1 MDRARGGATVDE
13 VEAVRNRSAGSLQ
26 GAFTIL
32 KRELTKP
39 AGNGQDK
46 TLSVILLMKRIF
58 RHGISSCPNRKDTT
72 MCGIIGYVG
81 PQGTDVTTI
90 LLDGLS
96 KLEYRGYDSAGIA
109 VLTSTGTLEL
119 HRRAGKIVNL
129 KIAVAEAERPQPG
142 PLGIGHT
149 RWATHGRPND
159 TNAHP
164 HPDCTGVLTVVHN
177 GIIENYV
184 ELRAELERAG
194 HTFRSETDT
203 EVLSHLIER
212 EYFGQADHDLERSI
226 RLALK
231 QVTGAY
237 AIAVISSEQPYLLV
251 GARAG
256 GGPLIIGLGEHE
268 QYLASDIPALLKHTR
283 RVLIV
288 DEGEVVALRPES
300 VTLTRL
306 DGTPVER
313 EPLTIDW
320 DAEAA
325 EKGGYPHF
333 ALKEIHEQPDAVRRA
348 LTGRVRQGQL
358 HLAELDGMR
367 AAGQLDHI
375 QRVVVVACGTSYHA
389 GLVAKYAI
397 EQWARIP
404 VEVATAAEFRYSDPI
419 VGPETLCIA
428 ITQSGETADTL
439 VGIRQAREQGA
450 PVIAVTNVVASAI
463 TRLADAVLYL
473 QAGPEICVVATKTF
487 LNSAIVLY
495 LLGLSLAQ
503 LRGHAGPDQT
513 AQLLDALEQLPEQ
526 IQQILDRA
534 DSPED
539 TIAPLAHELAHIN
552 SAMFIGRGIGYPI
565 AMEGALKLKEI
576 SYIHAEGLPAGELKH
591 GSIALLDP
599 QTPLVAI
606 ATRSRVYEKVVSNI
620 QEVRARD
627 ARVIVVATEGDHA
640 IRQHAD
646 NIFYVPATLEVFSPL
661 LAIIPLQLFAY
672 HTAVARECN
681 VDQPRNLAKSV
692 TVE

>member
-1 MDRARGGATVDE
+1 
-13 VEAVRNRSAGSLQ
+13 
-26 GAFTIL
+26 
-32 KRELTKP
+32 
-39 AGNGQDK
+39 
-46 TLSVILLMKRIF
+46 
-58 RHGISSCPNRKDTT
+58 

-90 LLDGLS
+90 LLEGLS

-109 VLTSTGTLEL
+109 VLTSTGTLAL
-119 HRRAGKIVNL
+119 HRRAGKIANL
-129 KIAVAEAERPQPG
+129 KTAVAELERPQQG

-164 HPDCTGVLTVVHN
+164 HPDCTGVITVVHN
-177 GIIENYV
+177 GIIENYA
-184 ELRAELERAG
+184 ELRTELERDK
-194 HTFRSETDT
+194 HTFHSETDT

-212 EYFGQADHDLERSI
+212 EYFGQAAHDLERAV
-226 RLALK
+226 RLALGH
-231 QVTGAY
+231 VRGAY
-237 AIAVISSEQPYLLV
+237 AIAVISSEQNDLLI
-251 GARAG
+251 GARSG
-256 GGPLIIGLGEHE
+256 GGPLIVGVGENE

-283 RVLIV
+283 RMLIL
-288 DEGEVVALRPES
+288 DEGEMVTLRPS
-300 VTLTRL
+300 STKITRL

-333 ALKEIHEQPDAVRRA
+333 ALKEIHEQPEALRRA
-348 LTGRVRQGQL
+348 LTGRVREGQL
-358 HLAELDGMR
+358 YLVEMEKLRASGKLA
-367 AAGQLDHI
+367 AI
-375 QRVVVVACGTSYHA
+375 QRVVVVACGSSFHA
-389 GLVAKYAI
+389 GLIAKYAI

-404 VEVATAAEFRYSDPI
+404 VEVITAAEFRYCDPI
-419 VGPETLCIA
+419 VGPDTLCIA
-428 ITQSGETADTL
+428 VTQSGETADTL

-463 TRLADAVLYL
+463 TRLSDAVLYL
-473 QAGPEICVVATKTF
+473 QAGPEICVVATKSF
-487 LNSAIVLY
+487 INSSVVLY
-495 LLGLSLAQ
+495 LLGLYLAQ
-503 LRGHAGPDQT
+503 QRGQMGPE
-513 AQLLDALEQLPEQ
+513 QLDKILGALEQLPAHV
-526 IQQILDRA
+526 QQILDRA

-539 TIAPLAHELAHIN
+539 TIAPLARQLASVN
-552 SAMFIGRGIGYPI
+552 SAMFIGRGMGYPI
-565 AMEGALKLKEI
+565 ALEGALKLKEI

-599 QTPLVAI
+599 HTPLIAI
-606 ATRSRVYEKVVSNI
+606 ATRSHVYEKVVSNI

-627 ARVIVVATEGDHA
+627 ARVVVIASEGDEA

-646 NIFYVPATLEVFSPL
+646 DIIYVPFTLEIFGPL
-661 LAIIPLQLFAY
+661 LATIPLQLFAY
-672 HTAVARECN
+672 HAAVARGCN

>member
-1 MDRARGGATVDE
+1 
-13 VEAVRNRSAGSLQ
+13 
-26 GAFTIL
+26 
-32 KRELTKP
+32 
-39 AGNGQDK
+39 
-46 TLSVILLMKRIF
+46 
-58 RHGISSCPNRKDTT
+58 

-90 LLDGLS
+90 LLEGLS

-109 VLTSTGTLEL
+109 VLTSTGTLEVR
-119 HRRAGKIVNL
+119 RRAGKIANL
-129 KIAVAEAERPQPG
+129 KTAVAEAEPSLPG

-164 HPDCTGVLTVVHN
+164 HSDCTGALTVVHN

-184 ELRAELERAG
+184 ELRAELVREG
-194 HTFRSETDT
+194 HLFRSETDT

-212 EYFGQADHDLERSI
+212 EYFGQANHGLERAV
-226 RLALK
+226 RLALGH
-231 QVTGAY
+231 VTGAY
-237 AIAVISSEQPYLLV
+237 AIAVISAEQPDILV
-251 GARAG
+251 GARFG
-256 GGPLIIGLGEHE
+256 GGPLIVGVSERE

-283 RVLIV
+283 RVLIL
-288 DEGEVVALRPES
+288 DEGEVATLRPGG
-300 VTLTRL
+300 VTLSKL
-306 DGTPVER
+306 DGTLIER
-313 EPLTIDW
+313 EPMIIDW

-333 ALKEIHEQPDAVRRA
+333 ALKEINEQPEALRRA
-348 LTGRVRQGQL
+348 FTGRIRQGQL
-358 HLAELDGMR
+358 HLSELEQLR
-367 AAGQLDHI
+367 ASGRLDTI

-404 VEVATAAEFRYSDPI
+404 VEVVTAAEFRYSNPI
-419 VGPETLCIA
+419 VGPQTLCIA

-439 VGIRQAREQGA
+439 VSIRQAREQGA

-463 TRLADAVLYL
+463 TRISDAVLYL

-487 LNSAIVLY
+487 LNSATVLY
-495 LLGLSLAQ
+495 LLGLYLAE
-503 LRGHAGPDQT
+503 LRG
-513 AQLLDALEQLPEQ
+513 ALAPEQ
-526 IQQILDRA
+526 VAVLLGTMELLPGQVQHILDQA
-534 DSPED
+534 NSLQD
-539 TIAPLAHELAHIN
+539 TIAPLAQKLSHVN
-552 SAMFIGRGIGYPI
+552 SAMFIGRGIGYPA

-599 QTPLVAI
+599 ETPLVAI
-606 ATRSRVYEKVVSNI
+606 ATASHVYEKVVSNI

-627 ARVIVVATEGDHA
+627 ARVVVVATEGDEG

-646 NIFYVPATLEVFSPL
+646 DIFYVPATLEVFSPL

-672 HTAVARECN
+672 HTAVARGCN